1 MSFLDAFLIGLVQGI
16 SEFIPVSST
25 AHIVIVAYLLDIETP
40 GLSFEIFLHVASLLA
55 IILYFRADL
64 IKLLIGCVH
73 CLKKNRSD
81 EDLASLRFCIYL
93 GIATVITGVLGL
105 VLVKVLGDEI
115 KSPLVVGSAL
125 MLTALLLVFVE
136 WIQNVG
142 KRDESSLNVLDS
154 VLVGLAQTIAV
165 VPGLSRSG
173 TTLVACLALRMNR
186 ETSVRFA
193 FLLAIPVLAG
203 TSLLALKDLSTGEL
217 ASLGYPALAF
227 SFIVSFLAS
236 LASIAWL
243 IRLLKQ
249 KRLYWF
255 SIYLVGLAVF
265 VWVAQIGA

>member
-1 MSFLDAFLIGLVQGI
+1 MSLLDAFIIGLVQGI
-16 SEFIPVSST
+16 TEFIPVSST

-55 IILYFRADL
+55 IVLYFRKDL
-64 IKLLIGCVH
+64 IELLKGTV
-73 CLKKNRSD
+73 RSLSPQRTS
-81 EDLASLRFCIYL
+81 EDVAALRFVIYL

-105 VLVKVLGDEI
+105 LLIKSLGDEI

-125 MLTALLLVFVE
+125 LLTAIFLFLVE
-136 WIQNVG
+136 WVQNVG
-142 KRDESSLNVLDS
+142 SRNEASLGVLDAI
-154 VLVGLAQTIAV
+154 LVGLAQTIAV

-173 TTLVACLALRMNR
+173 TTLIASLALRMNR
-186 ETSVRFA
+186 PTAVRFA

-203 TSLLALKDLSTGEL
+203 TSLLALKDMTTGEL

-227 SFIVSFLAS
+227 SFIVAFFGSWI
-236 LASIAWL
+236 SIAWL
-243 IRLLKQ
+243 IRLLQQ

-255 SIYLVGLAVF
+255 SIYLVALATF